1 MYHNPTRAAMDAA
14 KQAAAAPAKVE
25 QSPEAKSEPVA
36 ADAPDFKPHSKWSLQ
51 DVSYAGVITKPA
63 VAEYKKTPG
72 SLNAAVYAAAF
83 YAKRDGVDMA
93 VIEGNSYGSSVYQI
107 QGLTKDIAAVTVMRS
122 ETSIVIAKPDGKLY
136 KAKAVPVAEAVA
148 SYARFDAA
156 KAAVEAGRVY
166 VKLIK
171 SVAGG
176 WIRTFGIRDGD
187 TVYQRPD
194 VFNPTGAEPADNGA
208 WAAVTMQEFVGY
220 IDYIEKKRAGVFYD
234 AGMRLLN
241 TVKNADEII
250 ANGKAEA
257 KKRDDGM
264 KAYEAGASAYN
275 NAPEVDPKSVEIGD
289 TFTNHLGVKYKAVEV
304 GNYGPVFVKEG
315 DPEER
320 QVTLGK
326 LRGTLVKAA
335 PVAEP
340 VQPQFSRTLNPAD
353 FTYRY
358 EGEAIAILNAALE
371 ADEIRKVDFEAVKSS
386 VNRAIDMQRNE
397 IQKEWLNSR
406 DKDAA
411 TYPLEEEVYYTSVS
425 LNTLNSAKKKA
436 MKAQGTYI
444 GDAVLKLVS
453 KYEPVGAALEELK
466 PKIVTRQVK
475 TEEQKA
481 AEKSEKL
488 IPKTAASAALFIAID
503 GEVETKRP
511 AIVADI
517 KAGTVRLLKTLQ
529 KRRGDSLA
537 SMFANDAGPD
547 ARKDEGIFGSELS
560 RLLTDEEFIQKKR
573 SAMTAIERKASAI
586 KSVPPLEKIRLARE
600 IAAQVEIVD
609 AIPVLDDAK
618 MEEYANREVDEM
630 FAAIKVKML
639 EKAGEIESPKVEDLS
654 HYQFAITGQMK
665 GRTVRIEQDI
675 IINRS
680 ANGKAFNQFPAR
692 IYVDGKFTSEADYK
706 TMMTA

>member
-14 KQAAAAPAKVE
+14 TDSKPRRVGLSASVAPAAEERENPERYKYATADTIDEWIEGSRKAIAGLGTKFVRDLKSGDVIAHNLYDASGYVRSNMRSLRVIQPEFAKVASVE
-25 QSPEAKSEPVA
+25 KANSDMIGSKRGKRLVTLDNGREIRFDMNETVKVQKDVPAVEPAEVEPAPEVNT
-36 ADAPDFKPHSKWSLQ
+36 DATPEFKTHSKWSIQ
-51 DVSYAGVITKPA
+51 DSSYAGVITKPA

-136 KAKAVPVAEAVA
+136 KAKAVPVV
-148 SYARFDAA
+148 DAA
-156 KAAVEAGRVY
+156 
-166 VKLIK
+166 
-171 SVAGG
+171 
-176 WIRTFGIRDGD
+176 
-187 TVYQRPD
+187 
-194 VFNPTGAEPADNGA
+194 PAD
-208 WAAVTMQEFVGY
+208 
-220 IDYIEKKRAGVFYD
+220 
-234 AGMRLLN
+234 
-241 TVKNADEII
+241 
-250 ANGKAEA
+250 
-257 KKRDDGM
+257 
-264 KAYEAGASAYN
+264 
-275 NAPEVDPKSVEIGD
+275 
-289 TFTNHLGVKYKAVEV
+289 
-304 GNYGPVFVKEG
+304 
-315 DPEER
+315 
-320 QVTLGK
+320 
-326 LRGTLVKAA
+326 
-335 PVAEP
+335 EP
-340 VQPQFSRTLNPAD
+340 VQPEPTTKKLNYSD

-358 EGEAIAILNAALE
+358 EGEAIAILNVALE

-386 VNRAIDMQRNE
+386 INRAIDMQRNE

-406 DKDAA
+406 DKEAA
-411 TYPLEEEVYYTSVS
+411 TYPLEEDLYYTSMS

-436 MKAQGTYI
+436 LKAQGTYI

-453 KYEPVGAALEELK
+453 KYEPVAAALEGVK

-481 AEKSEKL
+481 AEKAEKL
-488 IPKTAASAALFIAID
+488 IPKTDASAALFSAID
-503 GEVETKRP
+503 NEVETKRP

-517 KAGTVRLLKTLQ
+517 KAGIERLLKTIQ

-537 SMFANDAGPD
+537 SMFSPDAGSD
-547 ARKDEGIFGSELS
+547 ARKDEGIFGSEIS

-586 KSVPPLEKIRLARE
+586 NNVPALEKIRYARE
-600 IAAQVEIVD
+600 IAAQVAIVD
-609 AIPVLDDAK
+609 SVPVLDDAK
-618 MEEYANREVDEM
+618 MEAYANREVDDM

-639 EKAGEIESPKVEDLS
+639 EKAGEIENPKVEDLS